1 MGTARILVANGN
13 EDVLAA
19 LEDVLSDAGFEVKTV
34 HVRAMRLG
42 AMDFREVFRSFKPDL
57 ALMDIG
63 PPYPDNWAFAR
74 SLVDEPVTGGI
85 PFLWTTT
92 NARALAEL
100 TGVIAEELLLKPYEL
115 DHLTEKIRALLASRG
130 RRGTETGAEPS
141 RDASVEE

>member
-1 MGTARILVANGN
+1 MRPTRILVANGN

-19 LEDVLSDAGFEVKTV
+19 LKDVLSEGGFEVMTV
-34 HVRAMRLG
+34 HVRPMRLG
-42 AMDFREVFRSFKPDL
+42 DMDFREVFRSFAPDF

-74 SLVDEPVTGGI
+74 SLVDDPATGGI

-115 DHLTEKIRALLASRG
+115 EQLIEKARALLAARG
-130 RRGTETGAEPS
+130 S
-141 RDASVEE
+141 RDPVPKVST

>member
-1 MGTARILVANGN
+1 MGPARILVANGN

-19 LEDVLSDAGFEVKTV
+19 LKDALGDGGFEVLTL
-34 HVRAMRLG
+34 HVRPMRLG
-42 AMDFREVFRSFKPDL
+42 DMDFREVFRSFQPDL

-74 SLVDEPVTGGI
+74 SLVDDPATGGI

-100 TGVIAEELLLKPYEL
+100 TGVVAEELLLKPYEL
-115 DHLTEKIRALLASRG
+115 EQLLERVRALLAARG
-130 RRGTETGAEPS
+130 RRETGPS
-141 RDASVEE
+141 T